1 MGLWSHS
8 PDGDLSPQSITGNEA
23 MQATVY
29 LVEDDAAVRRGL
41 DRLLRAAGYSV
52 ESLESGA
59 DYMARTAP
67 IGHSCLVLDVR
78 MPRMG
83 GFELQQAIAGTT
95 HDRPIVFITG
105 HGDEAIRARAL
116 SSGAADLLKPID
128 VCVLVEAVERSL
140 RGSRGD
146 HSSRQRIVEP
156 RRRNQ

>member
-1 MGLWSHS
+1 
-8 PDGDLSPQSITGNEA
+8 

-59 DYMARTAP
+59 DYMARTALA
-67 IGHSCLVLDVR
+67 GHSCLVLDVR

-83 GFELQQAIAGTT
+83 GFELQQAIAGTI

-116 SSGAADLLKPID
+116 SSGAADLLFKPVD
-128 VCVLVEAVERSL
+128 VSVLVEAVERAL
-140 RGSRGD
+140 AMEARGV
-146 HSSRQRIVEP
+146 HSSR
-156 RRRNQ
+156 